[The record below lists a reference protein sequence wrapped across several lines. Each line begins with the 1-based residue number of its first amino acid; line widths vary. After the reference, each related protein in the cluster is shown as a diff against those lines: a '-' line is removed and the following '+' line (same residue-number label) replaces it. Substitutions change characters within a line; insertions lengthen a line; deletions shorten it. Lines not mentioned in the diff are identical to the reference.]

1 MPRRPRGRSS
11 DDVASHATGSEP
23 SWGRLYRDG
32 RRAWLAGVCAGIADY
47 FGLNPCLVRALTV
60 ASAVFFTFP
69 TVVAYLIAAFALPR
83 RPADMYDSPEEEAFW
98 RSVRLEPGRT
108 AHDLSAQVPGARAPA
123 ARRRGPGHLERVQA
137 PPPVPRPRGLKRL
150 RLRW

>member
-1 MPRRPRGRSS
+1 MTWCSRDRQR
-11 DDVASHATGSEP
+11 P

-47 FGLNPCLVRALTV
+47 FGLNPGLVRALTV

-69 TVVAYLIAAFALPR
+69 TVVAYIIAAFALPR
-83 RPADMYDSPEEEAFW
+83 RPAELYDSPEEEAFW

-108 AHDLSAQVPGARAPA
+108 AHDLARKFQE
-123 ARRRGPGHLERVQA
+123 LER
-137 PPPVPRPRGLKRL
+137 RL
-150 RLRW
+150 RAAEARVTSSEFKLQRQFKDLES

>member
-1 MPRRPRGRSS
+1 MTWCSRDRQR
-11 DDVASHATGSEP
+11 P

-47 FGLNPCLVRALTV
+47 FGLNPSLVRALTV

-69 TVVAYLIAAFALPR
+69 TVVAYIIAAFALPR
-83 RPADMYDSPEEEAFW
+83 RPAELYDSPEEEAFW

-108 AHDLSAQVPGARAPA
+108 AHDLARKFQE
-123 ARRRGPGHLERVQA
+123 LER
-137 PPPVPRPRGLKRL
+137 RL
-150 RLRW
+150 RAAEARVTSSEFKLQRQFKDLES

>member
-1 MPRRPRGRSS
+1 MTWCSRDRQR
-11 DDVASHATGSEP
+11 P

-47 FGLNPCLVRALTV
+47 FGLNPCLVRALTL

-69 TVVAYLIAAFALPR
+69 TVVAYIIAAFALPR
-83 RPADMYDSPEEEAFW
+83 RPAELYDSPEEEAFW

-108 AHDLSAQVPGARAPA
+108 AHDLARKFQE
-123 ARRRGPGHLERVQA
+123 LER
-137 PPPVPRPRGLKRL
+137 RL
-150 RLRW
+150 RAAEARVTSSEFKLRRQFRDLEG

>member
-1 MPRRPRGRSS
+1 MTWCARDRQR
-11 DDVASHATGSEP
+11 P

-60 ASAVFFTFP
+60 ASAIFFTFP
-69 TVVAYLIAAFALPR
+69 TVVAYIIAAFALPR
-83 RPADMYDSPEEEAFW
+83 RPAELYDSPEEEAFW

-108 AHDLSAQVPGARAPA
+108 AHDLARKFQE
-123 ARRRGPGHLERVQA
+123 LER
-137 PPPVPRPRGLKRL
+137 RL
-150 RLRW
+150 RAAEARVTSSEFRLRRQFKDLEG

>member
-1 MPRRPRGRSS
+1 MTWCSRDRQR
-11 DDVASHATGSEP
+11 P

-47 FGLNPCLVRALTV
+47 FGLNPCLVRALMV

-69 TVVAYLIAAFALPR
+69 TVVAYIIAAFALPR
-83 RPADMYDSPEEEAFW
+83 RPAELYDSPEEEAFW

-108 AHDLSAQVPGARAPA
+108 AHDLARKFQE
-123 ARRRGPGHLERVQA
+123 LER
-137 PPPVPRPRGLKRL
+137 RL
-150 RLRW
+150 RAAEARVTSSEFKLQRQFKDLES

>member
-1 MPRRPRGRSS
+1 MTWSPRDRQR
-11 DDVASHATGSEP
+11 P

-47 FGLNPCLVRALTV
+47 FGLNPCLVRALIV

-69 TVVAYLIAAFALPR
+69 TVVAYIIAAFALPR
-83 RPADMYDSPEEEAFW
+83 RPAEMYDSPEEEAFW

-108 AHDLSAQVPGARAPA
+108 AHDLSRKFQE
-123 ARRRGPGHLERVQA
+123 LER
-137 PPPVPRPRGLKRL
+137 RL
-150 RLRW
+150 RAAEARVTSSEFKLRRQFRDLEG